1 MGPSIPLARARE
13 LLPDAE
19 FHPPIRRGDLKQI
32 PGGTVVGIIDGLFAQ
47 TLAISPGEI
56 RAAVHRGVAIYGA
69 ASLGALRAAEVKEV
83 IGVGRIFEMYR
94 DGVIERDDEV
104 ALMID
109 PDSHAPLTESLVNVR
124 YAVERLVRSTTLGRD
139 DGESLVHACAGLHY
153 TERTY
158 PNIFARSKL
167 AQNADRDDVIRL
179 LRTFNLK
186 RDDAQSLLEHL
197 ASVEPPT
204 DITPI
209 DSIERT
215 WIEATPS
222 AKRAHDREPV
232 DAPAMVWE
240 SGDTVAFPD
249 LVRFLKLTGRF
260 EAFMRNAVA
269 RAALGGTPLA
279 AGALAHPEDLSA
291 AAQFLLDMARVQWGW
306 ETPEEAHV
314 TMRDLGLG
322 LDDVAEWLET
332 EAVAERAVA
341 RAGAA
346 DDERVAKAL
355 RTELW
360 INDLSLK
367 REVLR
372 LGALRF
378 FDDGSPADE
387 TELADARRTIARL
400 RGAMQWTQVRSDLRG
415 LGVADTELDEAVREL
430 AVARRVARPVVEALD
445 RPASPA
451 AASARGARW
460 RALGLALDASPK
472 APDSDRFGLSMPEAA
487 EVADLIAKQMGIRR
501 IGLVGELDTLGV
513 YIAQA
518 FGERRGWS
526 SSFSSGKSLTREG
539 ARVGSIMEEAEI
551 HAQDA
556 YRGRGMVRRR
566 FAEGP
571 SGVSMVDP
579 HDLDLPYD
587 SRYTG
592 SLEIEWAECFD
603 LLGNTK
609 VLVPAACLI
618 GDRLA
623 NDVYYSPRLGGK
635 IFGSNGLASGFS
647 LTEAIVHAAAEY
659 IERHS
664 LRLAELELDNPSG
677 IGLRQFWFVNLNSL
691 PETPH
696 GIVERYQAAG
706 ASVRVLDMTSEI
718 RVPTFYARVFD
729 DPFTTPA
736 SMSSDGFACHPDP
749 EVAVTMALLEAAQT
763 RGGYIA
769 GGREDYSL
777 QARSL
782 GRHERPRTAVR
793 GSHVFWFSND
803 RPERD
808 FAAIQGLRS
817 RDILEELEWIV
828 DRVEAAGFERFLVAD
843 MTMER
848 IVPAHAVRVM
858 IPGMESTNPL
868 FTGERGRATCI
879 RDLLPRGVEAPA
891 PAPAAHWDPAALAF
905 HRSSRRLGFQRRSQ
919 SDVPAVAPR
928 RAADSIPLPSV
939 PVERGVGLAE
949 ALEARCSRRMWSD
962 EPLPLET
969 LGRLLW
975 SSARNRDA
983 EPGQVSRPYPSGG
996 AAYSLEL
1003 YPVLGPA
1010 AVETLAAGIYR
1021 YLPDEH
1027 ALEMVTTDDAGTATI
1042 LEAAGASAG
1051 TTAPPIALVIT
1062 SRYARQAEPYG
1073 TLAYGLVL
1081 KEVGGL
1087 FQTLYLVG
1095 ESLGLACC
1103 ALGGGTPTGLFA
1115 RLTGTSD
1122 LDDPVVG
1129 ELMLGP
1135 GEWRRTRRG

>member
-1 MGPSIPLARARE
+1 MARQI
-13 LLPDAE
+13 LPDAE
-19 FHPPIRRGDLKQI
+19 YHPPIRRGDLKDI
-32 PGGTVVGIIDGLFAQ
+32 EGGTIVGIIDGVFAQ

-56 RAAVHRGVAIYGA
+56 RAAIHRGVTIYGA
-69 ASLGALRAAEVKEV
+69 ASMGALRAAEIPQVV
-83 IGVGRIFEMYR
+83 GVGRIFEMYR

-104 ALMID
+104 ALLMD
-109 PDSHAPLTESLVNVR
+109 PDSHEPLTVSLVNVR
-124 YAVERLVRSTTLGRD
+124 YAVQRLVRSTTLGRE
-139 DGESLVHACAGLHY
+139 DGEALVQACSDLHY

-158 PNIFARSKL
+158 ANIFRHSTLAR
-167 AQNADRDDVIRL
+167 NVDRNDVIQL
-179 LRTFNLK
+179 LRTFDLK

-197 ASVEPPT
+197 AVAEPPT
-204 DITPI
+204 EVTPI
-209 DSIERT
+209 DSIEAS

-222 AKRAHDREPV
+222 DKRVHDREPA

-240 SGDTVAFPD
+240 SGDALTFAD

-260 EAFMRNAVA
+260 ETFMRNAVA
-269 RAALGGTPLA
+269 RAALGGVPLA
-279 AGALAHPEDLSA
+279 GGPGAYPEELTA
-291 AAQFLLDMARVQWGW
+291 AAQSLLDVTRAQWGW

-322 LDDVAEWLET
+322 LDDVAEWLEA
-332 EAVAERAVA
+332 EAVAERAVT
-341 RAGAA
+341 RAGAVGHEEA
-346 DDERVAKAL
+346 TKAL

-360 INDLSLK
+360 MNDLSLK

-378 FDDGSPADE
+378 FADDSQPDE
-387 TELADARRTIARL
+387 SEIVDARRTIARL
-400 RGAMQWTQVRSDLRG
+400 RGAMQWAQVAFDLRA
-415 LGVADTELDEAVREL
+415 LGMEDVEVDEAVREL
-430 AVARRVARPVVEALD
+430 AVARRLGRPVVDAMD
-445 RPASPA
+445 HAVAPATA
-451 AASARGARW
+451 NARAARW
-460 RALGLALDASPK
+460 LAMGLAIDSSPK
-472 APDSDRFGLSMPEAA
+472 AEDSDRFSMSMPQAA
-487 EVADLIAKQMGIRR
+487 RVADRIAQQMGIVR

-539 ARVGSIMEEAEI
+539 ARVGSILEEAEI

-556 YRGRGMVRRR
+556 YRGVGLVRRA
-566 FAEGP
+566 FADGP
-571 SGVSMVDP
+571 TDAPIVHP
-579 HDLDLPYD
+579 RELDLPYD
-587 SRYTG
+587 SRYSDT
-592 SLEIEWAECFD
+592 LEIEWAECFD
-603 LLGNTK
+603 LLGNRK
-609 VLVPAACLI
+609 VLVPAASLI

-623 NDVYYSPRLGGK
+623 NDLYYSPRLGGK

-647 LTEAIVHAAAEY
+647 MAEAIVHAAAEY

-677 IGLRQFWFVNLNSL
+677 IGLRQFWFVDPESL
-691 PETPH
+691 PDTPRQ
-696 GIVERYQAAG
+696 IVERYRAAG
-706 ASVRVLDMTSEI
+706 ASVRILDMTSEI

-729 DPFTTPA
+729 DPFTTSA

-749 EVAVTMALLEAAQT
+749 QVAVVMALLEAAQT
-763 RGGYIA
+763 RGGFIA

-793 GSHVFWFSND
+793 RSHVFWFSND
-803 RPERD
+803 RPTRD
-808 FAAIQGLRS
+808 FAATRGFSS

-828 DRVEAAGFERFLVAD
+828 DCVEAAGFTQFLVAD
-843 MTMER
+843 LTMER
-848 IVPAHAVRVM
+848 IAPAHAVRVI

-868 FTGERGRATCI
+868 FTGARGRATCI
-879 RDLLPRGVEAPA
+879 RDLLPRGADAPA
-891 PAPAAHWDPAALAF
+891 TAVAGHWDPAALAF
-905 HRSSRRLGFQRRSQ
+905 HRSSRRPGFRRGRP
-919 SDVPAVAPR
+919 SDAPAIEPR
-928 RAADSIPLPSV
+928 RAPDAVRLPSV
-939 PVERGVGLAE
+939 SIERAASLAD
-949 ALEARCSRRMWSD
+949 ALEARRSRRTWSK
-962 EPLPLET
+962 EPLPLDT

-975 SSARNRDA
+975 SSARNRDV
-983 EPGQVSRPYPSGG
+983 ESDSVSRPYPSGG

-1010 AVETLAAGIYR
+1010 TVETLAAGIYR

-1027 ALEMVTTDDAGTATI
+1027 ALELVVAENADTTAV

-1051 TTAPPIALVIT
+1051 TTAPIALVIT

-1073 TLAYGLVL
+1073 TLAYSLVL

-1087 FQTLYLVG
+1087 FQTLYLVS

-1103 ALGGGTPTGLFA
+1103 ALGSGTPTGLFA
-1115 RLTGTSD
+1115 RLTGTSE
-1122 LDDPVVG
+1122 LDEPVVG
-1129 ELMLGP
+1129 EFILGP
-1135 GEWRRTRRG
+1135 GIGH